1 MVSLR
6 QLRYLESLAETRH
19 FGHAA
24 QACAVSQPALS
35 MQIKEL
41 EDELEVSL
49 VERRKSGIELTEQG
63 EEIAKRARTILASVR
78 DLLDY
83 AKHQEG
89 VLSGVLKLGA
99 IPSIAPYLLP
109 AALPELQRRFPALK
123 LQLRETLTS
132 NLIRELVAGGLDL
145 ILIALPIDDPEVE
158 TLHLFDDRFI
168 LAAKATKRNQR
179 LRHASA
185 DMLSHDRL
193 LLLEEGHCLRDQALS
208 YCHMLTPEARDSFGA
223 SSLATIVQM
232 VANGYGITLLPEMA
246 IASEVHTSGDIRL
259 LRFRAPEPKREIGLA
274 WRKTSPRKRDFIQLA
289 ELLRDVAPN
298 STKKGVGRR

>member
-24 QACAVSQPALS
+24 EACAVSQPALS
-35 MQIKEL
+35 MQIKQL
-41 EDELEVSL
+41 EDELKISL
-49 VERRKSGIELTEQG
+49 VERRKTAIELTEQG
-63 EEIAKRARTILASVR
+63 EEIARRAGLILASVR
-78 DLLDY
+78 DLVDY

-109 AALPELQRRFPALK
+109 AALPELQRRFPALN
-123 LQLRETLTS
+123 LQLRETLTA
-132 NLIRELVAGGLDL
+132 NLVRELVTGDLDL
-145 ILIALPIDDPEVE
+145 ILIALPIEDPEVE
-158 TLHLFDDRFI
+158 TIHLFDDRFI
-168 LAAKATKRNQR
+168 LATKATRRNQR
-179 LRHASA
+179 PRRASA
-185 DMLSHDRL
+185 EMLTHDRL

-246 IASEVHTSGDIRL
+246 IASEIHTGGDIRL

-274 WRKTSPRKRDFIQLA
+274 WRKTSPRKADFIQFA
-289 ELLRDVAPN
+289 ELLRDVAPR
-298 STKKGVGRR
+298 SGTQALK

>member
-24 QACAVSQPALS
+24 QACAVTQPALS

-41 EDELEVSL
+41 EDELQVSL

-63 EEIAKRARTILASVR
+63 EEIARRARAILASVH

-83 AKHQEG
+83 AKQQEG

-109 AALPELQRRFPALK
+109 LALPELQRRFPGLH
-123 LQLRETLTS
+123 LQLRETVTE
-132 NLIRELVAGGLDL
+132 NLVRELMTGDLDV
-145 ILIALPIDDPEVE
+145 ILIALPVDDPELE

-168 LAAKATKRNQR
+168 LAIKATAKNKRLSQ
-179 LRHASA
+179 A
-185 DMLSHDRL
+185 DAGMLSQDRL

-208 YCHMLTPEARDSFGA
+208 YCHMVTPEARDSFGA

-232 VANGYGITLLPEMA
+232 VAGGYGITLLPEMA
-246 IASEVHTSGDIRL
+246 VASEVHQRSDIRL

-274 WRKTSPRKRDFIQLA
+274 WRKTSPRKAGFHQLGQ
-289 ELLRDVAPN
+289 LLRDVS
-298 STKKGVGRR
+298 STFKKTTRR